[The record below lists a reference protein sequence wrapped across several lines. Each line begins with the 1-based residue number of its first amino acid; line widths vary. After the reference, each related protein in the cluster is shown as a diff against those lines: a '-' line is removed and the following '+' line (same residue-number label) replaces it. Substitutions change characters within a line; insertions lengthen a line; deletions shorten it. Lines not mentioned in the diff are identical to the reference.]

1 MTQQGRGPSASPGS
15 SSRPSLSAA
24 SAAPAS
30 GISAPGLL
38 AAPFLCGEKSHE
50 VNPAG
55 RSTGTGRRCL
65 LPAAG
70 SSAHLGM
77 DVTCSLMEEMGR
89 LGRELP
95 AMLGVDSV
103 CSLSARHGAV
113 GSQGTGCSAFSPE
126 RREEKGSTVV
136 ERAELEQAH
145 SAAAQ
150 GTSLEAC
157 WAEAWPQQ
165 RTPAPFLRSG
175 FWTLTMLRHHQSQQ
189 GHWAQRQAA
198 NRAASLPAAAG
209 SPSLP
214 AGPSVRVLP
223 PGGWPAVFR
232 ISRTTSLSS
241 WSGCKKSQ
249 TQIKAGMTQEQRI
262 FQRKQEKRLLLLHP
276 VLEGEADGCSSAL
289 P

>member
-1 MTQQGRGPSASPGS
+1 MTRQGRGPSASPGS
-15 SSRPSLSAA
+15 SSQPSLSAA

-38 AAPFLCGEKSHE
+38 AAPLPCMEKSHE

-89 LGRELP
+89 LDRELP
-95 AMLGVDSV
+95 AMLGVDSM
-103 CSLSARHGAV
+103 CSLSARQGVV

-145 SAAAQ
+145 STAA
-150 GTSLEAC
+150 L
-157 WAEAWPQQ
+157 WPQP
-165 RTPAPFLRSG
+165 RAPR
-175 FWTLTMLRHHQSQQ
+175 
-189 GHWAQRQAA
+189 
-198 NRAASLPAAAG
+198 
-209 SPSLP
+209 
-214 AGPSVRVLP
+214 
-223 PGGWPAVFR
+223 
-232 ISRTTSLSS
+232 
-241 WSGCKKSQ
+241 
-249 TQIKAGMTQEQRI
+249 
-262 FQRKQEKRLLLLHP
+262 
-276 VLEGEADGCSSAL
+276 
-289 P
+289 